1 MAGLVTPTPLFL
13 KGMLMLAKVKQE
25 SRYGIIT
32 AFSGVEFIKTEWR
45 EVPAGKE
52 DEARAHP
59 LLLVQEITLEVKPE
73 PVIVHPVKKA
83 GTK

>member
-1 MAGLVTPTPLFL
+1 M
-13 KGMLMLAKVKQE
+13 KAKVRQE

-32 AFSGVEFIKTEWR
+32 AFSGVEFIKSEWR
-45 EVPAGKE
+45 EVPSGKE

-73 PVIVHPVKKA
+73 PMTVHPVKKA
-83 GTK
+83 GRK